1 MKKTILVVDDFENTR
16 WVIEFTLQK
25 SGFNVLKAEH
35 GKEALKFFDGRKIDL
50 VITDYNMPVMDGVEL
65 VKEIRKMPDYEFIPI
80 LMLTTET
87 DEKKKKLAK
96 DAQVTGWVQKPFK
109 MEKFLVVIKK
119 SLAIT

>member
-25 SGFNVLKAEH
+25 AGFDVLKAEN

-50 VITDYNMPVMDGVEL
+50 VISDYNMPIMDGVEL
-65 VKEIRKMPDYEFIPI
+65 VKAVRKIAEYEFIPI

-87 DEKKKKLAK
+87 NEKKKQMAK
-96 DAQVTGWVQKPFK
+96 DAQITGWVQKPFK
-109 MEKFLVVIKK
+109 MEKFMVIIKK
-119 SLAIT
+119 SLGM